1 MVEIVKLV
9 GVSRQKEIT
18 QMMIML
24 LLFCFFFKNKSFENL
39 K

>member
-24 LLFCFFFKNKSFENL
+24 LFFCFFFQK
-39 K
+39 

>member
-24 LLFCFFFKNKSFENL
+24 FLFFFQK
-39 K
+39 

>member
-24 LLFCFFFKNKSFENL
+24 LLLFFFQK
-39 K
+39 

>member
-24 LLFCFFFKNKSFENL
+24 LFFFFQK
-39 K
+39 

>member
-24 LLFCFFFKNKSFENL
+24 LFFFFFKNKSFENL